1 MSLARVI
8 GSLALAALLAFL
20 PVPTDM
26 TAAARA
32 ADVPPDPRSVPAQH
46 GKAHVQRPVIE
57 LPTRRPVVVPVRVP
71 VAVPQDAPSADP
83 CD

>member
-1 MSLARVI
+1 MSIARVI

-32 ADVPPDPRSVPAQH
+32 ADGPPDPRSAPAQH
-46 GKAHVQRPVIE
+46 GRAHARHPLTE
-57 LPTRRPVVVPVRVP
+57 FPSRRP
-71 VAVPQDAPSADP
+71 VAVPAADT
-83 CD
+83 CG